1 MTKDA
6 ASLMIATYGPFAFG
20 VVSFLAIWF
29 TAVKPELDKRAI
41 DWQTHNETLQMLTA
55 TQRQQAHISENM
67 TVSFET
73 MKATG
78 ETMRATAETMKAAA
92 KTLDDVARRME
103 SAK

>member
-6 ASLMIATYGPFAFG
+6 ASLLIATYGPFAFG

-67 TVSFET
+67 SASFQAMESTINT
-73 MKATG
+73 MQS
-78 ETMRATAETMKAAA
+78 TAEVMQQAAD
-92 KTLDDVARRME
+92 TLDRVARTME
-103 SAK
+103 SSE